1 LPVEPSHGNYFEIG
15 ATKAWL
21 EKLRLDAN
29 YFVRLVSQFADDDQL
44 LDTAVSFPTA
54 FHRARIYGAEGKL
67 DFPRWWHF
75 SAYASYSYLV
85 GSAYLPITGGLFLGD
100 DAAAV
105 LSQKN
110 GRLWLTQDQ
119 RHTVRARWRYQVV
132 PRIWLALGGEYGSGL
147 PVEFAGTREQA
158 LAQFGQAIVGRVNFN
173 RGRVQPSFSLDG
185 SLGAD
190 LWRKDNRSLRLQA
203 DLENITNRL
212 NLMDFAGLFSGN
224 AIAPPRSFGLRLRTT
239 F

>member
-1 LPVEPSHGNYFEIG
+1 
-15 ATKAWL
+15 
-21 EKLRLDAN
+21 
-29 YFVRLVSQFADDDQL
+29 
-44 LDTAVSFPTA
+44 
-54 FHRARIYGAEGKL
+54 
-67 DFPRWWHF
+67 
-75 SAYASYSYLV
+75 
-85 GSAYLPITGGLFLGD
+85 
-100 DAAAV
+100 V